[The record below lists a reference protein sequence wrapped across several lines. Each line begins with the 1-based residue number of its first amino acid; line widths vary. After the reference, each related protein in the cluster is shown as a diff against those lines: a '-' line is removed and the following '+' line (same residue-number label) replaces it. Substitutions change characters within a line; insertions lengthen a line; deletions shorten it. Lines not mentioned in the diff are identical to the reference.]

1 MIKTMKE
8 NEVEIF
14 LSFLPKYVEHLE
26 KNPNSLLA
34 KIYGVYTV
42 KKQGTEDVNVML
54 MENTL

>member
-1 MIKTMKE
+1 MKE

>member
-1 MIKTMKE
+1 MPE
-8 NEVEIF
+8 
-14 LSFLPKYVEHLE
+14 YVKHIE

-42 KKQGTEDVNVML
+42 KKENTEDVHIML

>member
-8 NEVEIF
+8 NEVSIF
-14 LSFLPKYVEHLE
+14 LSFLPKYVEHFE

-42 KKQGTEDVNVML
+42 KK
-54 MENTL
+54 